1 MQTTIKIEL
10 LFFQEKVAIHYHHKN
25 PLKIILLQAKI
36 KNLHVLEGINF
47 V

>member
-25 PLKIILLQAKI
+25 LKIILLQAKI